1 MRGFLNN
8 LTVIDYD
15 LRGEVS
21 LSGVVTILN
30 RILKLRM
37 EIKNHV
43 SNECADMLRK
53 ALEARNGMRR
63 FEIEQTIVTRIDQ
76 YWEERIRSEIMANK
90 YWFDI
95 AIAKEIVLFALKN
108 IGNINDPTVDFFVLV
123 GKEIRCL
130 GIVNYSVTTQS
141 RR

>member
-1 MRGFLNN
+1 MRGLLNE
-8 LTVIDYD
+8 LTVVDYD
-15 LRGEVS
+15 LRRE
-21 LSGVVTILN
+21 LDLPDVVVVLN
-30 RILKLRM
+30 RILKLRV

-43 SNECADMLRK
+43 TSECEDMLKK

-63 FEIEQTIVTRIDQ
+63 FEIEQTIVQRIDQ

-90 YWFDI
+90 YWFNVPV
-95 AIAKEIVLFALKN
+95 AKEIVLFALKN
-108 IGNINDPTVDFFVLV
+108 IGRINDPSVDFFVLV

-130 GIVNYSVTTQS
+130 GIVNYSSTSQS